1 MRVFLFAVA
10 LVLAVL
16 GCSDGKLNLLLVFW
30 GDHEE
35 SSSSRERRPD
45 EPKSSSSV
53 AISSSSSIIKNLSSS
68 GVSSSSS
75 EEMPLSSSGEE
86 PPPLSSSSSSSS
98 VGPRGVRSSSAKTDI
113 NGNTYIDYPALEAGA
128 KGVSRGWATRYWD
141 GCKPHCSWLG
151 HIIDTKNPKP
161 WNGICKN
168 CDKNNKE
175 VTTYKKHPSWT
186 DGLYWA
192 GYLSV
197 PSSCNDASG
206 TYACWD
212 MAPIAINDTLAYG
225 FAAMNP
231 KIAEC
236 GTCYQL
242 EFDGNWYDLEN
253 PRPTHRAIKG
263 KTMIVMASNIGEDV
277 KYDVNMEWGTL
288 KGTQFDILIPGG
300 GVGAFNS
307 FSDQLGLTVKDM
319 GVGYGGLLS
328 NCIEGGLAKMGI
340 RDGSHRATLEQW
352 QECLRN
358 ECKKIF
364 NGKAKELYNGCMW
377 HVDWLMAADNP
388 TLHYQ
393 KVECPKYLKDKYYS
407 KIDTVPPPLPNPY
420 PINGLCMIEGSV
432 DCKQTGWYP

>member
-1 MRVFLFAVA
+1 MRLFLFAIA
-10 LVLAVL
+10 LVVAVL

-30 GDHEE
+30 GDSEE
-35 SSSSRERRPD
+35 SSSSRERIQD
-45 EPKSSSSV
+45 DPKSSSSV
-53 AISSSSSIIKNLSSS
+53 TILGSSNSTSSSSVIKSCSSGEQPLSSNEEQPSLSSS
-68 GVSSSSS
+68 N
-75 EEMPLSSSGEE
+75 E
-86 PPPLSSSSSSSS
+86 PSPLSSSS
-98 VGPRGVRSSSAKTDI
+98 GRVRSSSSK
-113 NGNTYIDYPALEAGA
+113 GYEDYPVLEEGA
-128 KGVSRGWATRYWD
+128 KDVQRGWATRYWD

-151 HIIDTKNPKP
+151 NIVDTKNPKP

-175 VTTYKKHPSWT
+175 VTTYQKHPSWT

-197 PSSCNDASG
+197 PSSCNDPSG

-231 KIAEC
+231 EIAEC

-242 EFDGNWYDLEN
+242 NFDGYWYDEPQM

-263 KTMIVMASNIGEDV
+263 KTMIVMASNIGGDV
-277 KYDVNMEWGTL
+277 KYNVEMKDGK
-288 KGTQFDILIPGG
+288 KGTQFDIMIPGG

-307 FSDQLGLTVKDM
+307 FSDQLGLTVQDM
-319 GVGYGGLLS
+319 GVGFGGLLS
-328 NCIEGGLAKMGI
+328 NCIEKGLAGMDI

-358 ECKKIF
+358 ECERVF
-364 NGKAKELYNGCMW
+364 SGKAKELYNGCIW
-377 HVDWLMAADNP
+377 HVNWFMAADNP
-388 TLHYQ
+388 TLYYK

-407 KIDTVPPPLPNPY
+407 SIDLEPPPLPDPY

-432 DCKQTGWYP
+432 DCKQTGWY

>member
-1 MRVFLFAVA
+1 MRIFLFALA
-10 LVLAVL
+10 LVFAVL
-16 GCSDGKLNLLLVFW
+16 GCSDGKLNLLIVFW
-30 GDHEE
+30 GDSEE
-35 SSSSRERRPD
+35 PSSSSRIPP
-45 EPKSSSSV
+45 EPKSSSIIV
-53 AISSSSSIIKNLSSS
+53 VISSSSSEY
-68 GVSSSSS
+68 VPPPSSSS
-75 EEMPLSSSGEE
+75 EE
-86 PPPLSSSSSSSS
+86 PPPLSSSEELPPPSSSSKETPPPS
-98 VGPRGVRSSSAKTDI
+98 SSSKATRSSSAKTDSY
-113 NGNTYIDYPALEAGA
+113 GNTYVDYPVLEEGA
-128 KGVSRGWATRYWD
+128 KGVSPGWATRYWD

-151 HIIDTKNPKP
+151 NIIDPKNPKP

-175 VTTYKKHPSWT
+175 VTTYRKHPSWT

-197 PSSCNDASG
+197 PSSCEG
-206 TYACWD
+206 GTTYACWD

-231 KIAEC
+231 EIAEC

-242 EFDGNWYDLEN
+242 VFDGYWYDEPEM
-253 PRPTHRAIKG
+253 PRTTHRAIKG
-263 KTMIVMASNIGEDV
+263 KTLIVMASNIGADV
-277 KYDVNMEWGTL
+277 KYNVEMKNGK
-288 KGTQFDILIPGG
+288 KGTQFDIMIPGG

-319 GVGYGGLLS
+319 GVGFGGLLS
-328 NCIEGGLAKMGI
+328 NCIEGGLANMGI
-340 RDGSHRATLEQW
+340 RDGSHRATLDQW

-358 ECKKIF
+358 ECKRVF

-407 KIDTVPPPLPNPY
+407 KIDTVPPPLPDPY
-420 PINGLCMIEGSV
+420 PLNGLCMIEGSV
-432 DCKQTGWYP
+432 DCKKTGWYP

>member
-1 MRVFLFAVA
+1 VRFFLFAVA

-30 GDHEE
+30 GDREE
-35 SSSSRERRPD
+35 EVISSTD
-45 EPKSSSSV
+45 EPKYSSSV
-53 AISSSSSIIKNLSSS
+53 AKFSSSSGNT
-68 GVSSSSS
+68 
-75 EEMPLSSSGEE
+75 PTYSSGEE
-86 PPPLSSSSSSSS
+86 PLPLSS
-98 VGPRGVRSSSAKTDI
+98 RGGRSSSAKTDS
-113 NGNTYIDYPALEAGA
+113 NGNTYEDYPALEEGA
-128 KGVSRGWATRYWD
+128 KGVSPGWATRYWD

-151 HIIDTKNPKP
+151 NIVDIQNPKP

-175 VTTYKKHPSWT
+175 ISTYYEDPKNSDW
-186 DGLYWA
+186 WA
-192 GYLSV
+192 SYLSV
-197 PSSCNDASG
+197 PSSCDGGS

-231 KIAEC
+231 EIAEC

-242 EFDGNWYDLEN
+242 EFDGYWYDEPAM

-263 KTMIVMASNIGEDV
+263 KKIIVMASNIGGDV
-277 KYDVNMEWGTL
+277 MYNVTMKNGK
-288 KGTQFDILIPGG
+288 KGTQFDIMIPGG

-307 FSDQLGLTVKDM
+307 FSDQLGLTVADM
-319 GVGYGGLLS
+319 GVGFGGLLS
-328 NCIEGGLAKMGI
+328 NCIEGGLAEMGI

-358 ECKKIF
+358 ECNRVF

-388 TLHYQ
+388 TLYYT

-407 KIDTVPPPLPNPY
+407 KIDTVPPPKPNPM
-420 PINGLCMIEGSV
+420 PNNGLFMIEGSI
-432 DCKQTGWYP
+432 DYKQTGWYP

>member
-1 MRVFLFAVA
+1 MRFFLFAIA
-10 LVLAVL
+10 LMLAVL
-16 GCSDGKLNLLLVFW
+16 GCSDGKLNFLLVFW
-30 GDHEE
+30 GDREEESE
-35 SSSSRERRPD
+35 SSSSTD
-45 EPKSSSSV
+45 VPKSSSLSV
-53 AISSSSSIIKNLSSS
+53 AKPSSSSRNTPIY
-68 GVSSSSS
+68 
-75 EEMPLSSSGEE
+75 SSGEE
-86 PPPLSSSSSSSS
+86 PPPPLSSGEEPLPLSSSSSR
-98 VGPRGVRSSSAKTDI
+98 VGRSSSAKTDS
-113 NGNTYIDYPALEAGA
+113 NGNTYVDYPALEAGA

-151 HIIDTKNPKP
+151 NIIDGKP
-161 WNGICKN
+161 WSGICKN
-168 CDKNNKE
+168 CDKNNNE
-175 VTTYKKHPSWT
+175 VTTYKKHPNWT
-186 DGLYWA
+186 DGLYWT

-197 PSSCNDASG
+197 PSSCNDPTG

-212 MAPIAINDTLAYG
+212 MSPIAINDTLAYG

-277 KYDVNMEWGTL
+277 KYDVEMKWGSD
-288 KGTQFDILIPGG
+288 KGTQFDIMIPGG

-328 NCIEGGLAKMGI
+328 NCIEGGLADMGI

-358 ECKKIF
+358 ECKRVF

-407 KIDTVPPPLPNPY
+407 KIDTVPPPLPDPY

>member
-1 MRVFLFAVA
+1 MRLFLFAIA
-10 LVLAVL
+10 LAIAVL
-16 GCSDGKLNLLLVFW
+16 GCGDGKLNLLIVFW
-30 GDHEE
+30 GDNEE
-35 SSSSRERRPD
+35 SSSSMERIRP
-45 EPKSSSSV
+45 ESSSS
-53 AISSSSSIIKNLSSS
+53 SNSSSSIIIVIPSSSS
-68 GVSSSSS
+68 GYV
-75 EEMPLSSSGEE
+75 P
-86 PPPLSSSSSSSS
+86 SSSSSSSS
-98 VGPRGVRSSSAKTDI
+98 EEEPPQPPISSSSSSSSSLSSSSSRARSSSSKDYA
-113 NGNTYIDYPALEAGA
+113 DYPTLEEGDPNV
-128 KGVSRGWATRYWD
+128 KPGWATRYWD

-151 HIIDTKNPKP
+151 NILDTKNPKP

-168 CDKNNKE
+168 CDKTNKE
-175 VTTYKKHPSWT
+175 VTTYMRHPNWT
-186 DGLYWA
+186 DGQWWA

-197 PSSCNDASG
+197 PSSCDGGS

-231 KIAEC
+231 EIAEC

-242 EFDGNWYDLEN
+242 EFDGYWYDEPAM

-263 KTMIVMASNIGEDV
+263 KKIIVMASNIGADV
-277 KYDVNMEWGTL
+277 KYNTEMKNGK
-288 KGTQFDILIPGG
+288 KGTQFDIMIPGG

-319 GVGYGGLLS
+319 GVGFGGLLS
-328 NCIEGGLAKMGI
+328 NCIEGGLANMGI

-358 ECKKIF
+358 ECERVFK
-364 NGKAKELYNGCMW
+364 GKAKELYNGCMW
-377 HVDWLMAADNP
+377 HVDWFMAADNP
-388 TLHYQ
+388 TLYYT

-407 KIDTVPPPLPNPY
+407 KIDTVPPPLPDPY
-420 PINGLCMIEGSV
+420 PQNGLCMIEGSV